1 MCTWF
6 IYGSKRL
13 SRGPLTSKCFHVL
26 QKFIWCVERRTKETE
41 LLTVEPVV
49 IVGFSADVM
58 LAAALD
64 GCPED
69 RSVGSHEIDRGTRV
83 QIPV

>member
-1 MCTWF
+1 M
-6 IYGSKRL
+6 
-13 SRGPLTSKCFHVL
+13 L
-26 QKFIWCVERRTKETE
+26 QKFIWCVERITKETE

-69 RSVGSHEIDRGTRV
+69 RSVGSHEID
-83 QIPV
+83 

>member
-1 MCTWF
+1 MCRRSLS
-6 IYGSKRL
+6 GVSNGEQNKRA
-13 SRGPLTSKCFHVL
+13 GP
-26 QKFIWCVERRTKETE
+26 E

-49 IVGFSADVM
+49 IEGFSADVM

-69 RSVGSHEIDRGTRV
+69 RSVGSHKIDRGTRV